1 MATNEMRK
9 KVPLQ
14 VVLTINLNNDSNDN
28 RNMNTGGTLLV
39 LQGLL
44 SVRGLFRTEGKENLK
59 KSKLIHIQSKSA
71 KCPSIFIVKNLI

>member
-28 RNMNTGGTLLV
+28 RNMNTGGTLLI

-44 SVRGLFRTEGKENLK
+44 SVRGLFKTEGK
-59 KSKLIHIQSKSA
+59 
-71 KCPSIFIVKNLI
+71 